1 MTNIKKELKIA
12 IVGSRGIPGNYG
24 GFETFAERLSVALA
38 KKGYKVSVYCPS
50 AYSKINNKYFQ
61 GVKRIIIPTIP
72 KKSIDKPLSS
82 LLACCHLTF
91 SDTDICLFLGVSP
104 VLFSFLPRL
113 FGKRLAV
120 NIDGLEWKR
129 KKWGR
134 VASFYLKF
142 SEKLAGIFC
151 HEVVVDSMAIKEYYE
166 KAYKKNA
173 NFIAYGTEIVN
184 YQDTNTLAKY
194 GLEKEGYI
202 LQVCR
207 LEPENN
213 THIVIREFERVKTNL
228 KLAIIGDAPY
238 SGEYVKSLKKTKDPR
253 IKFLGAIYGY
263 DYKVL
268 QSNAYCYIH
277 AHEVGGTNPA
287 LLEAMGVGNCVIV
300 LDVPFNLEVIGK
312 AGFSFSKKEGDL
324 AYKLQYL
331 IDNPKIVKE
340 YRQKAVKRVK
350 ENYNWDSII
359 NQYES
364 LFIRMANKK

>member
-1 MTNIKKELKIA
+1 M
-12 IVGSRGIPGNYG
+12 
-24 GFETFAERLSVALA
+24 F
-38 KKGYKVSVYCPS
+38 
-50 AYSKINNKYFQ
+50 
-61 GVKRIIIPTIP
+61 
-72 KKSIDKPLSS
+72 
-82 LLACCHLTF
+82 ACCHLTF
-91 SDTDICLFLGVSP
+91 SDADICLFLGVSP

-151 HEVVVDSMAIKEYYE
+151 HEVVADSMAIKEYYE

-228 KLAIIGDAPY
+228 KLAIVGDAPY

-287 LLEAMGVGNCVIV
+287 LLEAMGAGNCVIV
-300 LDVPFNLEVIGK
+300 LNVPFNVEVINE

-324 AYKLQYL
+324 TYKLQYL

-364 LFIRMANKK
+364 LFIKMANKK

>member
-1 MTNIKKELKIA
+1 
-12 IVGSRGIPGNYG
+12 
-24 GFETFAERLSVALA
+24 
-38 KKGYKVSVYCPS
+38 
-50 AYSKINNKYFQ
+50 
-61 GVKRIIIPTIP
+61 
-72 KKSIDKPLSS
+72 
-82 LLACCHLTF
+82 
-91 SDTDICLFLGVSP
+91 
-104 VLFSFLPRL
+104 L

-228 KLAIIGDAPY
+228 KLAIVGDAPY

-277 AHEVGGTNPA
+277 AHEVGGTSW
-287 LLEAMGVGNCVIV
+287 V
-300 LDVPFNLEVIGK
+300 F
-312 AGFSFSKKEGDL
+312 FF
-324 AYKLQYL
+324 
-331 IDNPKIVKE
+331 
-340 YRQKAVKRVK
+340 
-350 ENYNWDSII
+350 
-359 NQYES
+359 
-364 LFIRMANKK
+364 